1 MAKDTNRRGPDST
14 YDEARATEICE
25 KLANG
30 IPLAEICR
38 ADHMPSRQTVHNW
51 RAEDNEFS
59 LRFAGARE
67 DGWDRIAYGSR
78 KVARGEGESTGDVQR
93 DKLIIDT
100 DLKLL
105 AKWDPKR
112 YGDKLEAKVEHS
124 GSVSW
129 TNILS
134 EIHTSKLPSDDS

>member
-1 MAKDTNRRGPDST
+1 MAKDTKPRGPSST
-14 YDEARATEICE
+14 YDETRAAEICE

-30 IPLAEICR
+30 IPLAVICR
-38 ADHMPSRQTVHNW
+38 ENGMPSRQTVHNW
-51 RAEDNEFS
+51 RADNEEFA

-78 KVARGEGESTGDVQR
+78 KVARGEGDSTGDVQR

-112 YGDKLEAKVEHS
+112 YGDKIDLNANVTGEVKIVI
-124 GSVSW
+124 GGDV
-129 TNILS
+129 
-134 EIHTSKLPSDDS
+134 